1 MSKNSGGI
9 KKVSDLFEDYEKS
22 PISDKISGF

>member
-1 MSKNSGGI
+1 MSISGGI

-22 PISDKISGF
+22 PIDDEISGF